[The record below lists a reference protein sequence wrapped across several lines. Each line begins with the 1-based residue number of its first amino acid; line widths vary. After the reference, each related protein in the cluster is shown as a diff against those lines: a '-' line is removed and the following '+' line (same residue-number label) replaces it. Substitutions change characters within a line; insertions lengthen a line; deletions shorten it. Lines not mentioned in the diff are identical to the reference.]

1 MTGIRLWLGLLLAPL
16 AWLIHII
23 VSPLLLEWYC
33 RAPSHLSEQTI
44 SISLHLLTLF
54 SALLALSSF
63 LFAWLGK
70 HALSSNTQTCNTQTC
85 NTQTCNTQSD
95 DKNEG
100 PNSLSRKRFMGT
112 LGMLLSLFLFALI
125 LLQGWPNIMLR
136 PC

>member
-16 AWLIHII
+16 AWLIHIM

-70 HALSSNTQTCNTQTC
+70 RALSSNTQTC

-95 DKNEG
+95 DKNVH
-100 PNSLSRKRFMGT
+100 PISLSRKRFMGT